1 MNAPEIL
8 TDAQLAELGR
18 IKIGIWKIQDAMER
32 LNALIDAS
40 GLPIRRAEGFTLS
53 LQLNDISQIAFSDEL
68 ARNMARDKAM
78 ERLAA

>member
-40 GLPIRRAEGFTLS
+40 GLPIRRAEWFTLS